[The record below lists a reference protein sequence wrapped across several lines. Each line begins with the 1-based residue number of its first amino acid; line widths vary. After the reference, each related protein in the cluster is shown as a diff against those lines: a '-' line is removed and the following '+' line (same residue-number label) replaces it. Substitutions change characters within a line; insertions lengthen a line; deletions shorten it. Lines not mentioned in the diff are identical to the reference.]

1 MITLART
8 KEFEVNE
15 VLDKAIQLFWMQ
27 GYEKTSMQD
36 LVDFMG
42 IHRRSIYDTFGDK
55 HVLYM
60 KALQRYESTQYKKM
74 RFLVEKQEPVR
85 ELIRQFLESSMRKE
99 GEPQGCFIVNSGVE
113 LGVLD
118 PEVASLV
125 ENSYSKTEKLLYDLV
140 QTGQQRGELRASLE
154 PQAISHYLMNA
165 WLGLRTMV
173 KTATDQGKL
182 TSIIHTILN
191 TLD

>member
-1 MITLART
+1 MART
-8 KEFEVNE
+8 REFEINE

-36 LVDFMG
+36 LVNYMG

-55 HVLYM
+55 HTLYM
-60 KALQRYESTQYKKM
+60 KALQRYESTQNKKM
-74 RFLVEKQEPVR
+74 RFLVDRQEPVK
-85 ELIRQFLESSMRKE
+85 ELIRQFLESSIRKE
-99 GEPQGCFIVNSGVE
+99 GEPQGCLIVNSGVE

-125 ENSYSKTEKLLYDLV
+125 EDSYSKMEELLYDLV
-140 QTGQQRGELRASLE
+140 QTGQQRGELKASLE
-154 PQAISHYLMNA
+154 PEVVSQYLLNA

-173 KTATDQGKL
+173 KTATDQRKL
-182 TSIIHTILN
+182 SNIIQTILN
-191 TLD
+191 TLDY

>member
-1 MITLART
+1 MARS
-8 KEFEVNE
+8 KEFEINE

-36 LVDFMG
+36 LVDCMG

-55 HVLYM
+55 HALYLT
-60 KALQRYESTQYKKM
+60 ALQRYESTQNKKM
-74 RFLVEKQEPVR
+74 RFLVEKQEPVK
-85 ELIRQFLESSMRKE
+85 EIIRQFLESSMRSE

-118 PEVASLV
+118 PEVASFV

-140 QTGQQRGELRASLE
+140 QTGQQRGELRISLE
-154 PQAISHYLMNA
+154 PEAISHYLMNA

-173 KTATDQGKL
+173 KTATDHKKL
-182 TSIIHTILN
+182 TSIIHTILI

>member
-1 MITLART
+1 MART
-8 KEFEVNE
+8 KEFEINE

-55 HVLYM
+55 HALYM
-60 KALQRYESTQYKKM
+60 KALQRYESTQNKKM
-74 RFLVEKQEPVR
+74 RFLVEKQEPVK
-85 ELIRQFLESSMRKE
+85 ELIRRFLESSMRKE

-118 PEVASLV
+118 HEVASFV
-125 ENSYSKTEKLLYDLV
+125 EESYSKMEKLLYQLV
-140 QTGQQRGELRASLE
+140 QTGQQRGELRASLKPE
-154 PQAISHYLMNA
+154 ACSHYLLNA

>member
-1 MITLART
+1 MGRT
-8 KEFEVNE
+8 KEFEINE
-15 VLDKAIQLFWMQ
+15 VLDKAVQLFWKQ

-42 IHRRSIYDTFGDK
+42 IHRRSIYGTFGDK
-55 HVLYM
+55 HALYM
-60 KALQRYESTQYKKM
+60 KALKRYESTQNKKL
-74 RFLVEKQEPVR
+74 RLLVERQEPV
-85 ELIRQFLESSMRKE
+85 
-99 GEPQGCFIVNSGVE
+99 GCFIVNSGVE

-125 ENSYSKTEKLLYDLV
+125 
-140 QTGQQRGELRASLE
+140 RASLE
-154 PQAISHYLMNA
+154 PEAISHYLMNA

-173 KTATDQGKL
+173 KTATEQRKL
-182 TSIIHTILN
+182 TSIMHTILN